1 MRNEEKLS
9 ITSLTITAR
18 GVIDLYR
25 WCAERL
31 NKPCSDP
38 VVGLAISIN
47 EMILAEPYREIAQRL
62 WYREADPKWQDW
74 RRAEAGCVEKWAD
87 RDNSGSLR
95 RDRNGDPTFT
105 ENAVEMDKEIETLKQ
120 SEEFRELWEK
130 IRSSREANEEVLSSA
145 STVKVCCIDCWDHC
159 PSDASP
165 RILGLLMGREVQ
177 RLMQE

>member
-1 MRNEEKLS
+1 MKNEEKLS

-25 WCAERL
+25 WCVERL
-31 NKPCSDP
+31 NKPCADP

-74 RRAEAGCVEKWAD
+74 RRVEAGCVEKWAD
-87 RDNSGSLR
+87 RDNNGSIR

-120 SEEFRELWEK
+120 SEEFKDLWEK
-130 IRSSREANEEVLSSA
+130 IRGSREANDEVLSKA
-145 STVKVCCIDCWDHC
+145 LTVKVCCIDCWDHC
-159 PSDASP
+159 PADASP